1 MYKKIRKKIATILS
15 ISTITIGICTFN
27 INNTYAEYNSV
38 ISRYKNF
45 KETIFVS
52 ENAHR
57 KIAYITI
64 DDGPSKYTESI
75 VDTLNKYGA
84 KATFF
89 MIDRNMKN
97 YPEQVKNIIKN
108 GNTAGFHSVS
118 HDIHQLYKYNNSAKE
133 EFDKNKET
141 FYNITHTESNII
153 RLPYGSKPYTPAES
167 YELLVDS
174 GYKLW
179 DWDLDTED
187 WKSNSTQ
194 IIESVKK
201 YTENKKEVVILIHEK
216 NQTVEAL
223 DGILKYLIEQG
234 YEILP
239 IQQEQQPQN
248 FWIGNLYK

>member
-1 MYKKIRKKIATILS
+1 MKTRIRKKIAKMLS
-15 ISTITIGICTFN
+15 VSAITIGICTFN
-27 INNTYAEYNSV
+27 INNTYAQYNK
-38 ISRYKNF
+38 IIYKYKNF
-45 KETIFVS
+45 NEVTFIS
-52 ENAHR
+52 ENAQR

-75 VDTLNKYGA
+75 VDTLKKYGA

-89 MIDRNMKN
+89 MIDRNMKT
-97 YPEQVKNIIKN
+97 YPEQVKNIVKN

-118 HDIHQLYKYNNSAKE
+118 HDIHQLYKYNTSAKE

-141 FYNITHTESNII
+141 FYNITNTESNII
-153 RLPYGSKPYTPAES
+153 RLPYGSKPYTPVES

-187 WKSNSTQ
+187 WKSSSSQ
-194 IIESVKK
+194 ILESVKK
-201 YTENKKEVVILIHEK
+201 YSENKKEVVILIHEK
-216 NQTVEAL
+216 KQTVEAL
-223 DGILKYLIEQG
+223 DGILKYLTEQG

-239 IQQEQQPQN
+239 IDQEQQPQN
-248 FWIGNLYK
+248 FWLGNLYK